1 MELCKRCHLLCFGD
15 KSLLYQVKNME
26 FCLKAN
32 HFIRTTNFF
41 LKKKNR
47 TERLQPLVNK
57 FFFFVI
63 ICVVSLW
70 DVNYGSKQ
78 NINTKPWMEK
88 NLSCVLNGPYREC
101 DQAYA
106 NRWYVSSVQSA
117 KPIKLN
123 KKVGKVP
130 WNLNS
135 RNLKSLIYWRGDT
148 ILPTAGSDNGE
159 YDQIMGGMWSWNQWH
174 LHKISHFNI
183 NFFCF
188 M

>member
-1 MELCKRCHLLCFGD
+1 MELCKRCHLLYFGD

-32 HFIRTTNFF
+32 YFIRTTNRTTATACKQVFF
-41 LKKKNR
+41 LRHHMCCQFVRCKLWFKTKYQYKTLDGKK
-47 TERLQPLVNK
+47 LVLC
-57 FFFFVI
+57 FEW
-63 ICVVSLW
+63 L
-70 DVNYGSKQ
+70 
-78 NINTKPWMEK
+78 M
-88 NLSCVLNGPYREC
+88 PYREC

-106 NRWYVSSVQSA
+106 NRWYLSSVQSA

-123 KKVGKVP
+123 KTVGKVP

-159 YDQIMGGMWSWNQWH
+159 YDQTMGGMWSWNEWH
-174 LHKISHFNI
+174 LHKKSHFNI
-183 NFFCF
+183 HFFCF